1 MTRNRLRTLIREALE
16 SETDDVADVEKMC
29 RRFSSEIIEFF
40 IDDAAA
46 HGAIIDDELSF
57 ELEKT
62 RSKIAKEISDLVF
75 AEVKRLRRRHNG
87 AE

>member
-16 SETDDVADVEKMC
+16 SETADVTDVEKMC